1 MTKVRGL
8 FVGVTTL
15 DCIYQAE
22 RPPAANEKVMAIKSL
37 TVAGGPAT
45 NAAVAFAQLGRQNR
59 AMLASVLGE
68 HSLTSLLR
76 EDLQGQGVIL
86 ADLNPSRPGPPPV
99 SSIVVSAA
107 TGDRAV
113 ISRSAADLKVE
124 ASQVSQEI
132 LDSVDIVLIDGHQMA
147 VSAQIAQWA
156 REQQIPVVVDAGS
169 WKPNFETVLAAAD
182 VVVASANFYPPEC
195 EDAAAVFDYLR
206 SHNIPKVAIT
216 NGAAPITYCNS
227 STKDSPRESLE
238 VPQVRAV
245 DTLGAGD
252 IFHGAFCH
260 FFLTHTFEEALIKAS
275 RTASFACQHWGTRD
289 WTKIY
294 RMTNEDNEELDESAG
309 EGTGKDVVVKDVA
322 DKNVLGER
330 AVDESAVDEETAN

>member
-37 TVAGGPAT
+37 MVAGGPAT
-45 NAAVAFAQLGRQNR
+45 NAAVAFSQLGRHNQ
-59 AMLASVLGE
+59 ATLASVLGE
-68 HSLTSLLR
+68 HSLTGLLR
-76 EDLQGQGVIL
+76 EDLQGQGVVL
-86 ADLNPSRPGPPPV
+86 ADLDPGRLGPPPV

-113 ISRSAADLKVE
+113 VSRSAADIQIE
-124 ASQVSQEI
+124 ASRVSTEI
-132 LDSVDIVLIDGHQMA
+132 LDGIDVVLIDGHQMA

-156 REQQIPVVVDAGS
+156 SAQKIPVVVDAGS
-169 WKPNFETVLAAAD
+169 WKPNFEIALAAAD
-182 VVVASANFYPPEC
+182 VVIASANFYPPGC
-195 EDAAAVFDYLR
+195 ENSESVLDYLR
-206 SHNIPKVAIT
+206 SHNISKVAIT
-216 NGAAPITYCNS
+216 NGAGPITYCEGS
-227 STKDSPRESLE
+227 LTKKMD

-260 FFLTHTFEEALIKAS
+260 FFLTHTFEETLMKSS

-289 WTKIY
+289 WTKVY
-294 RMTNEDNEELDESAG
+294 RMTDES
-309 EGTGKDVVVKDVA
+309 EENTA
-322 DKNVLGER
+322 DEN
-330 AVDESAVDEETAN
+330 AAD